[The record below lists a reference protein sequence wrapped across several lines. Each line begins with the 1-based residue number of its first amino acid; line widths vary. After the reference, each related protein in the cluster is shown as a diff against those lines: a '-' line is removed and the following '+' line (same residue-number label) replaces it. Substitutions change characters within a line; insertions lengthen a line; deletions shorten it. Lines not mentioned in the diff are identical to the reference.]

1 VKPAA
6 FTYHRARTIAGAVG
20 LLAELGDDAKVIA
33 GGQSLVAMMNFRLA
47 RPEHLIDI
55 ARIPGLDTISR
66 DGEALRIGALV
77 THHAVET
84 ADLGPDFRV
93 LSDAMRWVG
102 HLPIRTRGTVGGSL
116 AHADATA
123 EWCLLAVL
131 LDAQIVAEGPAGR
144 RSIPAEEFFQG
155 VFTTALEPDELIV
168 EVVFPRP
175 APRAG
180 LREFAER
187 QGDFAIVAAAV
198 DLDAPRVVLGG
209 VGPVPLRVPEAE
221 AVLAE
226 VVSGYAS
233 NSSHNHSRVGEVAA
247 EVIDVRD
254 EPGVSAHYRRALTRT
269 LVARACDEAARAHDQ
284 RSGTGAGQIRPV
296 SRRPGDQR

>member
-6 FTYHRARTIAGAVG
+6 FTYHRARTVPGAVG

-55 ARIPGLDTISR
+55 GRIPGLDTISR
-66 DGEALRIGALV
+66 DGDALRVGALV

-84 ADLGPDFRV
+84 ADLGPGFRV
-93 LSDAMRWVG
+93 LSEAMRWVG

-131 LDAQIVAEGPAGR
+131 LDARIVVEGPAGR
-144 RSIPAEEFFQG
+144 RSIPAGEFFQG

-175 APRAG
+175 APRAA
-180 LREFAER
+180 LTEFAER

-198 DLDAPRVVLGG
+198 DPDTPRVVLGG
-209 VGPVPLRVPEAE
+209 VAPIPLRVPEAE
-221 AVLAE
+221 AALAA
-226 VVSGYAS
+226 SGS
-233 NSSHNHSRVGEVAA
+233 AA
-247 EVIDVRD
+247 EAGDAAAAAIEVRD
-254 EPGVSAHYRRALTRT
+254 EPGVSAYCRRALTRT
-269 LVARACDEAARAHDQ
+269 LVGRACAEAARAHDPVIT
-284 RSGTGAGQIRPV
+284 RYAG
-296 SRRPGDQR
+296 G

>member
-1 VKPAA
+1 VKPAP
-6 FTYHRARTIAGAVG
+6 FTYHRARTVSGAVG

-55 ARIPGLDTISR
+55 GRIPGLDTISR
-66 DGEALRIGALV
+66 DGDALRVGALV

-84 ADLGPDFRV
+84 ADLGPGFRV
-93 LSDAMRWVG
+93 LSEAMRWVG

-131 LDAQIVAEGPAGR
+131 LDVRIVVEGPAGR

-175 APRAG
+175 APRAA
-180 LREFAER
+180 LSEFAER

-198 DLDAPRVVLGG
+198 DLDTPRVVLGG
-209 VGPVPLRVPEAE
+209 VAPVPLRVPEAE
-221 AVLAE
+221 AALAASGAPAE
-226 VVSGYAS
+226 VGD
-233 NSSHNHSRVGEVAA
+233 AA
-247 EVIDVRD
+247 AAAIDVRD

-269 LVARACDEAARAHDQ
+269 LVDRACAEAARAHDPVIT
-284 RSGTGAGQIRPV
+284 RCAGE
-296 SRRPGDQR
+296 

>member
-6 FTYHRARTIAGAVG
+6 FSYHRARTIAGAVG
-20 LLAELGDDAKVIA
+20 LLAELGEDAKVIA

-66 DGEALRIGALV
+66 DGDALRIGALV

-84 ADLGPDFRV
+84 AELGPDFRV

-131 LDAQIVAEGPAGR
+131 LDAQIVVEGPAGR
-144 RSIPAEEFFQG
+144 RSIPAGEFFQG

-175 APRAG
+175 APRAA
-180 LREFAER
+180 LTEYAER
-187 QGDFAIVAAAV
+187 RGDFAIVAAAV
-198 DLDAPRVVLGG
+198 DLDDPRIVLGG
-209 VGPVPLRVPEAE
+209 VASVPLRVPEAE
-221 AVLAE
+221 AVLARGGTTAE
-226 VVSGYAS
+226 
-233 NSSHNHSRVGEVAA
+233 AA
-247 EVIDVRD
+247 EAAAEAIDVRD
-254 EPGVSAHYRRALTRT
+254 EPGATAHYRRGLTRT
-269 LVARACDEAARAHDQ
+269 LVARACTEATRPHD
-284 RSGTGAGQIRPV
+284 R
-296 SRRPGDQR
+296 

>member
-1 VKPAA
+1 MKPAA
-6 FTYHRARTIAGAVG
+6 FTYHRARSVSGAVG

-55 ARIPGLDTISR
+55 ARIPGLDTIVR
-66 DGEALRIGALV
+66 EGDALRVGALV

-93 LSDAMRWVG
+93 LSEAMRWVG
-102 HLPIRTRGTVGGSL
+102 HLPIRTRGTVGGSI

-131 LDAQIVAEGPAGR
+131 LDARIVVEGPAGR

-168 EVVFPRP
+168 EVEFPRP
-175 APRAG
+175 APRAT
-180 LREFAER
+180 LTEFAER

-198 DLDAPRVVLGG
+198 DPDAPRVVLGG
-209 VGPVPLRVPEAE
+209 VAQVPLRVPAAE
-221 AVLAE
+221 AVLAAGVAVAE
-226 VVSGYAS
+226 
-233 NSSHNHSRVGEVAA
+233 VGEAA
-247 EVIDVRD
+247 AAAIDVRD
-254 EPGVSAHYRRALTRT
+254 EPGASAHYRRALTRT
-269 LVARACDEAARAHDQ
+269 LVTRACEEART
-284 RSGTGAGQIRPV
+284 R
-296 SRRPGDQR
+296 